1 MANSEAHE
9 TALPSAESGSGV
21 VIEMA
26 AARARGA
33 EAAAQAAAPTLQRGD
48 HAALFDAVAARLQQS
63 CGLCHEGSRPASER
77 LAELGATMLECADAL
92 GHLRAML
99 AEFGTHEAQCARALA
114 GSQAALAQ
122 VRAELM
128 STRAG
133 ERMARHRAQHDELTA
148 LPNGGHFRECVSAA
162 LAANANREAS
172 VLQRLAVFYIDL
184 DGFKAINDE
193 HGHAAGDEL
202 LRAVAARLAGALRA
216 EDVVG
221 RLGGDEFACL
231 VCAPSLGRL
240 PLTRLAAN
248 MFDAIWAPFQIGPL
262 GLTVRPSIGI
272 ALGPA
277 DGHSAELLLRHADAA
292 MYRAKRQQSGHAFF
306 NRRLDA

>member
-1 MANSEAHE
+1 MAKFEAHE
-9 TALPSAESGSGV
+9 TALPSAASGGV

-26 AARARGA
+26 GARARGA
-33 EAAAQAAAPTLQRGD
+33 EAAAQAAAPIPQRGNCTV
-48 HAALFDAVAARLQQS
+48 LFDAVAARLRQS
-63 CGLCHEGSRPASER
+63 SALCHEGPRPANEC
-77 LAELGATMLECADAL
+77 LAELGATMLECADDL
-92 GHLRAML
+92 GHLRATLIECSAREALCERTL
-99 AEFGTHEAQCARALA
+99 AET
-114 GSQAALAQ
+114 QAALAQ
-122 VRAELM
+122 ARAELVR
-128 STRAG
+128 TRAG
-133 ERMARHRAQHDELTA
+133 ERVARHRALHDELTA
-148 LPNGGHFRECVSAA
+148 LPNGRHFRECVSAA
-162 LAANANREAS
+162 LAADANREAS
-172 VLQRLAVFYIDL
+172 ALQRLAVFYIDL
-184 DGFKAINDE
+184 DGFKAINDA

-216 EDVVG
+216 EDIVG

-248 MFDAIWAPFQIGPL
+248 MFDAIWAPFQIGAL
-262 GLTVRPSIGI
+262 GLSVRPSIGI

-306 NRRLDA
+306 NRQLDA